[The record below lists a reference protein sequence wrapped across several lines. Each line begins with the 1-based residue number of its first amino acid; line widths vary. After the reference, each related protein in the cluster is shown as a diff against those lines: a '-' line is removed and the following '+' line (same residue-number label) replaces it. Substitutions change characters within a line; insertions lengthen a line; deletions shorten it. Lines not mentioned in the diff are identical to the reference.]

1 MLRLRLLG
9 SRELERTDQGDTN
22 AVFAQPKRFALL
34 AYMACRADHFH
45 RRDTLLAVFWPEL
58 DTFAAR
64 RALRNALYQLRLA
77 LGLDVFVSRGDDEL
91 MVDRAKLWCDVPALG
106 VALTDARYD
115 EAVALYRGELLEGVH
130 VSGVGEEFETWLVQE
145 RAQAHERVLR
155 ALENLCR
162 QHEAA
167 GELAAAAQD
176 AMRATQL
183 APFDESWVR
192 RAVVALHASGD
203 RGGAFTLFD
212 SFARR
217 LGEEFDATPNT
228 ETVALVDRLRL
239 GAEPI
244 PLASVAAT
252 PPIAPTPL
260 APAPE
265 PPIVPPSSPAAP
277 HQRRRSRYA
286 YISIAVVALLLL
298 ASGSYFFA
306 RGKTRPA
313 LRRRV
318 IVTVFANR
326 TGDTTLDPIAD
337 MMIDWVTRSLL
348 TTRVVDVVD
357 PRALYTRGRDSAG
370 RPVDAV
376 LLARHNGANII
387 IDGSYYRS
395 GDSLLF
401 TANLLD
407 ATGHVLRSV
416 GPLSTSIS
424 TPAAGVEATRVRV
437 MMSLASIID
446 PRLSVAWDAGRSPPA
461 YEAYVPY
468 LEGLNLF
475 WLGQYARA
483 ESSFALSARRDTTF
497 DAAAISLAM
506 TAANNAECRVVDSLD
521 AAMAARGRALSKV
534 DYLSLRIAITRCHG
548 QNDEMYRLATQRA
561 KLISVTSPFQIS
573 AASAAMWANHP
584 AAAAQLLERIDPTV
598 DLDWMPDP
606 NHGDYWN
613 NLIHAY
619 HLLGRH
625 ADELAAGRR
634 LDRPDGLNGIQ
645 MRAEAF
651 AGLGRPTEALQV
663 MDSALTRP
671 WEPDLSNG
679 MAPNMDGR
687 DEYRSSAAWVILWTM
702 RELDVHGSIDA
713 ARTAAAHGAAWCDG
727 RPPRDR
733 NAPEVRFFKALFL
746 EEAGAFDSAQAI
758 MHALVAED
766 SSNIAF
772 RGIMAGLA
780 AEQGDTATALRL
792 DDWLA
797 HRTSDDDSW
806 GPTYYR
812 ARVETLLGRQ
822 SDAVALVRTSLE
834 RGAWPMWIH
843 LDPILN
849 RLAPRSDYRALTAP
863 RG

>member
-9 SRELERTDQGDTN
+9 SRELERTDQGD
-22 AVFAQPKRFALL
+22 ASALFAQPKRFALL
-34 AYMACRADHFH
+34 AYVACRADRFH
-45 RRDTLLAVFWPEL
+45 RRDSLLAVFWPEL

-64 RALRNALYQLRLA
+64 RALRNALYQLKLA
-77 LGLDVFVSRGDDEL
+77 LGEDVFIARGDVEL
-91 MVDRAKLWCDVPALG
+91 MVDRTKLWCDVPALG
-106 VALTDARYD
+106 ESLAAARYD

-130 VSGVGEEFETWLVQE
+130 VSGVGEEFETWLQQE
-145 RAQAHERVLR
+145 RAQALERVLR
-155 ALENLCR
+155 ALEHLCR
-162 QHEAA
+162 EHEAA
-167 GELAAAAQD
+167 GRLAAAAQ
-176 AMRATQL
+176 AAIRATQL
-183 APFDESWVR
+183 APFDEAWVR

-212 SFARR
+212 SYARK
-217 LGEEFDATPNT
+217 LADEFEATPNS
-228 ETVALVDRLRL
+228 ETIALVDRLRL

-244 PLASVAAT
+244 PLAIVSAA
-252 PPIAPTPL
+252 PPMAPTPNASAPL
-260 APAPE
+260 IAPPASPAPS
-265 PPIVPPSSPAAP
+265 PPA
-277 HQRRRSRYA
+277 RRPRYA
-286 YISIAVVALLLL
+286 IAAIAAVALL
-298 ASGSYFFA
+298 AIAGGSYYLA
-306 RGKTRPA
+306 RPHARPSP
-313 LRRRV
+313 RRRV
-318 IVTVFANR
+318 IVAVFANR
-326 TGDTTLDPIAD
+326 TGDASLDPIAD

-348 TTRVVDVVD
+348 AEHVVDVVD
-357 PRALYTRGRDSAG
+357 PRALYARGRDSAG
-370 RPVDAV
+370 NPVDAV
-376 LLARHNGANII
+376 LLARRNGANLIVN
-387 IDGSYYRS
+387 GSYYRA

-437 MMSLASIID
+437 MMSLASVID

-461 YEAYVPY
+461 YDAYVPY
-468 LEGLNLF
+468 IEGLNQF
-475 WLGQYARA
+475 WTGQYPRA
-483 ESSFALSARRDTTF
+483 ESSFALSARRDSTF
-497 DAAAISLAM
+497 DAAAIALAM
-506 TAANNAECRVVDSLD
+506 TAANNAECRIVDSLD
-521 AAMAARGRALSKV
+521 RAMSARGRALSKV
-534 DYLSLRIAITRCHG
+534 DYLTLRVAITRCHG

-561 KLISVTSPFQIS
+561 QLVSVTSPYQIS

-625 ADELAAGRR
+625 ADELAAAQR

-645 MRAEAF
+645 MRSQAL
-651 AGLGRPTEALQV
+651 AGLGRATDALRV

-687 DEYRSSAAWVILWTM
+687 DEYRSSAAWVILWTT
-702 RELDVHGSIDA
+702 RELDVHGNMDA

-727 RPPRDR
+727 RPSRDR
-733 NAPEVRFFKALFL
+733 NAPEIRFFKALFL
-746 EEAGAFDSAQAI
+746 EESGAFDTAQAI
-758 MHALVAED
+758 MRALVAED

-780 AEQGDTATALRL
+780 VERGDTATALRL

-797 HRTSDDDSW
+797 HRISDDDSW

-812 ARVETLLGRQ
+812 ARVATLLGRQ
-822 SDAVALVRTSLE
+822 ADAVALVRTSLQ

-843 LDPILN
+843 IDPVLH
-849 RLAPRSDYRALTAP
+849 RLASRADYRAVTLP